1 MFITYITL
9 QKDKLTAK
17 LINAA
22 ECQSIFSSDLK
33 YFEIFSDEEV
43 AKARLGKFVEIIF
56 LKTPDSALDTFYK
69 CTAPGFIC
77 TKGENSSK
85 LTIKVKS
92 GIYYFNEPIKLT
104 NLEHL
109 TIKADGDVYF
119 RGTAKLGAWQCE
131 TNGIY
136 STPAP
141 AGSDALYLGNKKY
154 RMARFPKFNLASPI
168 FNGFSR
174 LATSPEKVSEW
185 ANPEGAYLH
194 AMHLHNWGG
203 FSYAVKGKTEAN
215 ELILEGGWQNNRQMG
230 MHKDF
235 KFIENIKEELSE
247 PGEWYFS
254 TKEERA
260 YVIPECSLSLNNEQ
274 AEVAINHAFFDIK
287 NCSNIQ
293 IKGIQF
299 ERSARTFMLTK
310 EPLLRSD
317 WTIFRGGAIYFNNS
331 ENCSI
336 TNCNF
341 FDVGSNAIF
350 VDGKNSEI
358 SVSKCHFNNIGASAV
373 CFVGRSD
380 SVRSPLFDAT
390 KSQKFSDIDL
400 TPGPCSDNYPRH
412 CHVEDCLIEKVGQ
425 IEKQATGVE
434 LSMSY
439 ACSIINTSI
448 YNTSRAA
455 INISEGTF
463 GGHLIDGCDCFDT
476 VKETGDHGSFNS
488 WGRDRYWHIEG
499 LPDEECGKY
508 VHLDCLGK
516 TIIRNSRF
524 RCDRGWDIDLD
535 DGSSNYEI
543 YNNLC
548 LNGGIKL
555 REGFNR
561 HVHHNITINNSIHFH
576 VWYKNSGDI
585 VENNIVFT
593 EYQPIL
599 MENGFGNRV
608 DYNILNKRKCWR
620 PQPAKVLAE
629 QTGLDAHSILL
640 DCQIQPGTYRV
651 GNKQLTDFKN
661 FPTRFGVRYRPL
673 RKLAKQPVLPEL
685 LGSTHKVE
693 GNITKHLAMKLKNIE
708 TDGEMSA
715 LATAGH
721 SGVIV
726 VDVEQFGIGTSKG
739 LLPLDVIVQVGEEE
753 ITCVDDFL
761 KINKEQ
767 FANTPITI
775 LRRLQGRITLA

>member
-1 MFITYITL
+1 MYITHISL
-9 QKDKLTAK
+9 QADKLVAK
-17 LINAA
+17 LSKASDN
-22 ECQSIFSSDLK
+22 QPIFSKELK

-43 AKARLGKFVEIIF
+43 AKARLGKLAEIIF
-56 LKTPDSALDTFYK
+56 SKTTDAALEALYT
-69 CTAPGFIC
+69 CSAPGFIC
-77 TKGENSSK
+77 TTKGNSNA
-85 LTIKVKS
+85 LNIKVKP
-92 GIYYFNEPIKLT
+92 GIYYFDEPIKLSGI
-104 NLEHL
+104 EHL
-109 TIKADGDVYF
+109 SIKADDNVFF
-119 RGTAKLGAWQCE
+119 RGSKKLGAWQSVG
-131 TNGIY
+131 NGKY
-136 STPAP
+136 STTAP
-141 AGSDALYLGNKKY
+141 KGSDALYIGNTKY

-174 LATSPEKVSEW
+174 LATAPEKVCEW
-185 ANPEGAYLH
+185 ADPEGAYLH

-235 KFIENIKEELSE
+235 KFIENIREELSE
-247 PGEWYFS
+247 PGEWFFS
-254 TKEERA
+254 AKEERA
-260 YVIPECSLSLNNEQ
+260 YVIPENTTELQNE
-274 AEVAINHAFFDIK
+274 ASEVAINHAFFDIK

-390 KSQKFSDIDL
+390 KSQKFTDIDL

-412 CHVEDCLIEKVGQ
+412 CHVEDCLIEKVGVV
-425 IEKQATGVE
+425 EKQATGVE

-439 ACSIINTSI
+439 ACSVINTSI
-448 YNTSRAA
+448 YDTSRAA

-488 WGRDRYWHIEG
+488 WGRDRYWHLEG

>member
-1 MFITYITL
+1 MYITHISL
-9 QKDKLTAK
+9 QADKLVAK
-17 LINAA
+17 LSKASDN
-22 ECQSIFSSDLK
+22 QPIFSKELK

-43 AKARLGKFVEIIF
+43 AKARLGKLAEIIF
-56 LKTPDSALDTFYK
+56 SKTTDAALEALYT
-69 CTAPGFIC
+69 CSAPGFIC
-77 TKGENSSK
+77 TTKDNSNA
-85 LTIKVKS
+85 LNIKVKP
-92 GIYYFNEPIKLT
+92 GIYYFDEPIKLSSI
-104 NLEHL
+104 EHL
-109 TIKADGDVYF
+109 SIKADDNVYF
-119 RGTAKLGAWQCE
+119 RGSKKLGAWQSVGE
-131 TNGIY
+131 GKY
-136 STPAP
+136 STTAP
-141 AGSDALYLGNKKY
+141 KGSDALYIGNTKY
-154 RMARFPKFNLASPI
+154 RMARFPKFNTASPI

-174 LATSPEKVSEW
+174 LTTAPEKVCEW
-185 ANPEGAYLH
+185 ADPEGAYLH

-235 KFIENIKEELSE
+235 KFIENVREELTE
-247 PGEWYFS
+247 PGEWFYS
-254 TKEERA
+254 AKENLA
-260 YVIPECSLSLNNEQ
+260 YVIPVDATKLESET
-274 AEVAINHAFFDIK
+274 AETAINHAFFEIK
-287 NCSNIQ
+287 EASFVHIE
-293 IKGIQF
+293 GIQF
-299 ERSARTFMLTK
+299 ERSARTFMETK

-331 ENCSI
+331 TNCSI
-336 TNCNF
+336 TKCRF
-341 FDVGSNAIF
+341 FDVGSNAVF
-350 VDGKNSEI
+350 VDGKNSDI

-380 SVRSPLFDAT
+380 SVRSPLFDAPQC
-390 KSQKFSDIDL
+390 QKFSDIDL
-400 TPGPCSDNYPRH
+400 IPGPCSDNYPRH
-412 CHVEDCLIEKVGQ
+412 CRVEDCLIEKVGVV
-425 IEKQATGVE
+425 EKQATGVE

-439 ACSIINTSI
+439 ACSVINTSI
-448 YNTSRAA
+448 YDTSRAA

-488 WGRDRYWHIEG
+488 WGRDRYWHLEG

-535 DGSSNYEI
+535 DGSSMYEI

-548 LNGGIKL
+548 LNGGLKL
-555 REGFNR
+555 REGFYR
-561 HVHHNITINNSIHFH
+561 HVHHNIIINNSIHFH
-576 VWYKNSGDI
+576 VWYKDSGDI

-599 MENGFGNRV
+599 MEHGFGNRV
-608 DYNILNKRKCWR
+608 DYNILNKRNCWK
-620 PQPAKVLAE
+620 PQPATVLAE

-640 DCQIQPGTYRV
+640 DCQIKPGTYRV
-651 GNKQLTDFKN
+651 GNRLLKDFKD

-673 RKLAKQPVLPEL
+673 RKLAKQPILPEL
-685 LGSTHKVE
+685 LGTKRKEES
-693 GNITKHLAMKLKNIE
+693 NITTHLSMKLKNIE

-715 LATAGH
+715 LGTAGH

-726 VDVEQFGIGTSKG
+726 VDVDQFGIGTSKG
-739 LLPLDVIVQVGEEE
+739 LLPLDVIVQAGEEE
-753 ITCVDDFL
+753 ITCVDDFV

-775 LRRLQGRITLA
+775 LRRFQGRLTLV

>member
-1 MFITYITL
+1 MYITHISL
-9 QKDKLTAK
+9 QADKLAAK
-17 LINAA
+17 LSKASDN
-22 ECQSIFSSDLK
+22 QPIFSKELK

-43 AKARLGKFVEIIF
+43 AKARLGKLAEIIF
-56 LKTPDSALDTFYK
+56 SKTTDAALEALYT
-69 CTAPGFIC
+69 CSAPGFIC
-77 TKGENSSK
+77 TTKDDSNA
-85 LTIKVKS
+85 LNIKVKQ
-92 GIYYFNEPIKLT
+92 GIYYFDEPIKLSSI
-104 NLEHL
+104 EHL
-109 TIKADGDVYF
+109 SIKADDNVFF
-119 RGTAKLGAWQCE
+119 RGSKKLGAWQSVGE
-131 TNGIY
+131 GKY
-136 STPAP
+136 STTAP
-141 AGSDALYLGNKKY
+141 KGSDALYIGNTKY
-154 RMARFPKFNLASPI
+154 RMARFPKFNTASPI

-174 LATSPEKVSEW
+174 LATAPEKVCEW
-185 ANPEGAYLH
+185 ADPEGAYLH

-235 KFIENIKEELSE
+235 KFIENIREELTESGEWFYSAKENLAYVIPVDANKLESE
-247 PGEWYFS
+247 PGE
-254 TKEERA
+254 A
-260 YVIPECSLSLNNEQ
+260 V
-274 AEVAINHAFFDIK
+274 INHAFFEIK
-287 NCSNIQ
+287 EASFVHIE
-293 IKGIQF
+293 GIQF
-299 ERSARTFMLTK
+299 ERSARTFMETK

-317 WTIFRGGAIYFNNS
+317 WTIFRGGAIYFSNS
-331 ENCSI
+331 TNCSV
-336 TNCNF
+336 TKCRF
-341 FDVGSNAIF
+341 FDVGSNAVF
-350 VDGKNSEI
+350 VDGKNSDI

-380 SVRSPLFDAT
+380 SVRSPLFDAPQC
-390 KSQKFSDIDL
+390 QKFSDIDL

-412 CHVEDCLIEKVGQ
+412 CRVEDCLIEKVGVV
-425 IEKQATGVE
+425 EKQATGVE

-439 ACSIINTSI
+439 ACSVINTSI
-448 YNTSRAA
+448 YDTSRAA

-488 WGRDRYWHIEG
+488 WGRDRYWHLEG

-535 DGSSNYEI
+535 DGSSMYEI

-548 LNGGIKL
+548 LNGGLKL
-555 REGFNR
+555 REGFYR
-561 HVHHNITINNSIHFH
+561 HVHHNIIINNSIHFH
-576 VWYKNSGDI
+576 VWYKDSGDI

-599 MENGFGNRV
+599 MEHGFGNRV
-608 DYNILNKRKCWR
+608 DYNILNKRNCWK
-620 PQPAKVLAE
+620 PQPATVLAE

-640 DCQIQPGTYRV
+640 DCQIKPGTYRV
-651 GNKQLTDFKN
+651 GNKLLKDFN
-661 FPTRFGVRYRPL
+661 DFPTRFGVRYRPL
-673 RKLAKQPVLPEL
+673 RKLAKQPILPEL
-685 LGSTHKVE
+685 LGAKRKEES
-693 GNITKHLAMKLKNIE
+693 NITTHLSMKLKNIE

-715 LATAGH
+715 LGTAGH

-726 VDVEQFGIGTSKG
+726 VDVDQFGVGTSKG
-739 LLPLDVIVQVGEEE
+739 LLPLDVIVQAGEEE
-753 ITCVDDFL
+753 ITCVDDFV

-775 LRRLQGRITLA
+775 LRRFQGRLTLV